1 MANDPRLTCQQCRY
15 LFVTHDRN
23 KPWGCHIF
31 GFKSP
36 YLPGQV
42 VATTSGTKC
51 ANYSR
56 RNTSR
61 MSETQ
66 EKPKGIW
73 A

>member
-15 LFVTHDRN
+15 LFVTHDRH
-23 KPWGCHIF
+23 KPWGCRIF

-51 ANYSR
+51 ANYLR
-56 RNTSR
+56 RNAPSGGP
-61 MSETQ
+61 Q
-66 EKPKGIW
+66 IEKPKGIW